1 MVAALIGAVCVRYTR
16 IFFGILALALSQV
29 LWSLAMKLFWVTGGT
44 DGLRVPTPTLLGVLG
59 APGADKTTFLATRY
73 YYYVLVVFA
82 IATAVMWVI
91 VHSPFGKALQA
102 IRDNETR
109 AEFVGVQVRRYR
121 YVAFLVSGAFTG
133 LAGALWVPLNG
144 LTTPDILYW
153 PFSGRIVF
161 MVVLGGFRTFW
172 GPIVGA
178 FVYNYLEV
186 WAVGATVYWQL
197 VLGVILVDP
206 RPRDAHRPRG
216 DGGPARRPLAGETAI
231 MSLLEIRNVTKTF
244 GDNRAVDDVTL
255 TIRKGEFLG
264 LIGSNGAGKTTLV
277 NLISGFFHADR
288 GALVFDGHDITRR
301 SINGRIRAGIARS
314 FQLVNLFDHLTVL
327 DNVALTIF
335 SRQGKTRWLWKLAGR
350 DHAVR
355 DEAVAVLR
363 QFGLEG
369 NAAMLA
375 GAVSQGERKL
385 LDVALAYALRPKLL
399 FLDEPTSGVS
409 TREKAPIMDIVTAV
423 VRAEGITAVVIEH
436 DMDIVFRYSDR
447 IVAMHQGA
455 ILASG
460 TPDEIRRNEQVAMT
474 LLGTHAT
481 Q

>member
-1 MVAALIGAVCVRYTR
+1 V
-16 IFFGILALALSQV
+16 
-29 LWSLAMKLFWVTGGT
+29 
-44 DGLRVPTPTLLGVLG
+44 
-59 APGADKTTFLATRY
+59 
-73 YYYVLVVFA
+73 
-82 IATAVMWVI
+82 
-91 VHSPFGKALQA
+91 
-102 IRDNETR
+102 
-109 AEFVGVQVRRYR
+109 
-121 YVAFLVSGAFTG
+121 
-133 LAGALWVPLNG
+133 
-144 LTTPDILYW
+144 
-153 PFSGRIVF
+153 
-161 MVVLGGFRTFW
+161 
-172 GPIVGA
+172 
-178 FVYNYLEV
+178 
-186 WAVGATVYWQL
+186 
-197 VLGVILVDP
+197 
-206 RPRDAHRPRG
+206 
-216 DGGPARRPLAGETAI
+216 
-231 MSLLEIRNVTKTF
+231 SLLEIRNITKSF
-244 GDNRAVDDVTL
+244 GNNRAVDDVSL

-277 NLISGFFHADR
+277 NLISGFFPADH
-288 GALVFDGHDITRR
+288 GALVFDGQDITRQ
-301 SINGRIRAGIARS
+301 SINDRIRVGIARS

-335 SRQGKTRWLWKLAGR
+335 SRQGKTRWLWALADR

-355 DEAVAVLR
+355 DESVAILR

-369 NAAMLA
+369 NANMLA
-375 GAVSQGERKL
+375 GTISQGERKL
-385 LDVALAYALRPKLL
+385 LDVALSYALRPKLL

-460 TPDEIRRNEQVAMT
+460 SPEEIRRNEQVAMT